1 MRSVLLAFDG
11 SEPSKRALRYLL
23 SFIEKREEVTVHLVN
38 VETKLSA
45 PDTCGPGG
53 AAIDDHLQDVA
64 RQALLEAEI
73 TLGDAGIGY
82 QSHACVG
89 EVAETISAT
98 ADKLGCD
105 IIVLG
110 RRGLS
115 AVTGLLLGAVA
126 TRVLNLSSRPVI
138 LIK

>member
-23 SFIEKREEVTVHLVN
+23 SFIEKREEVTVYLVN

-45 PDTCGPGG
+45 PDTRPGG